1 MSFEQN
7 LAEKAAHC
15 EKVLRDML
23 PSVEGLQG
31 TDRYAAVVVDAM
43 QYSVMAGGKRLRD
56 MGVNYHALAII
67 DRADENGIVFRGE
80 E

>member
-7 LAEKAAHC
+7 LAEKTAHC
-15 EKVLRDML
+15 EKVLTDML

-43 QYSVMAGGKRLRD
+43 QYSVIDGGQRGAGR
-56 MGVNYHALAII
+56 ALYGGSGDDPQLLA
-67 DRADENGIVFRGE
+67 RAR
-80 E
+80 